1 MASDAALLS
10 FEVSMIA
17 LGGPTLKLRNS
28 GGCRITGEVSMIAL
42 GGPTLKPVTPEFM
55 RLHNPVSMIAL
66 GGPTLKLSVSHSTI
80 QRDSVSMIALG
91 GPTLKLADIAEVS
104 LGQACLNDSTG
115 RAYTETSSPCI
126 LELFV
131 LWSQ

>member
-1 MASDAALLS
+1 
-10 FEVSMIA
+10 MIA
-17 LGGPTLKLRNS
+17 LGGPTLKLINKAKDKW
-28 GGCRITGEVSMIAL
+28 G
-42 GGPTLKPVTPEFM
+42 
-55 RLHNPVSMIAL
+55 N
-66 GGPTLKLSVSHSTI
+66 
-80 QRDSVSMIALG
+80 SVSMIALG